1 MDQERP
7 LGERYAVRRLL
18 GRGGMAQVYLADDL
32 KLHRPVAVKTL
43 RPECAGDPRYR
54 ERFLREARSAA
65 LLNHPGIVAVYD
77 TGEHMV
83 NGASLPYIVMEYVEG
98 RTLAELARGDQPP
111 TAEHALRLT
120 SGVLEAL
127 AHAHGCGIV
136 HRDIK
141 PANVMLGA
149 DGAVKVMDFG
159 IARPLGAQGATLTQT
174 AMVVGTAEYL
184 SPEQARGEE
193 VDTRT
198 DLYSTGCLLYE
209 LLTGRP
215 PFTGDNPL
223 AVAYAQVRDAPERPS
238 ARVPGLPPVCD
249 TVALRALAK
258 DREQRYQSAE
268 DMRAA
273 IEHALSRLDDAR
285 AAVAPTLTVTA
296 VPHDTAPTLTVT
308 AVPHD
313 DADTPRPEPAG
324 QGRPQERRRR
334 PRRLLWPVAAG
345 AAALLVAGAAYAASG
360 PDGGGPGQL
369 QAAATASAP
378 GGGSGQAQAP
388 TTVPVPDLVGKTLA
402 QARTSSQRVGLHVV
416 RSALGACTA
425 HAARR
430 HVCGQVPASG
440 TRMARGGS
448 IRVQLPTGQGDR
460 GRPGAVPPAE

>member
-43 RPECAGDPRYR
+43 RPECAGDPSYR

-77 TGEHMV
+77 TGEHMAHGV
-83 NGASLPYIVMEYVEG
+83 SLPYIVMEYVEG

-111 TAEHALRLT
+111 PPEQALRLT
-120 SGVLEAL
+120 AGVLDAL
-127 AHAHGCGIV
+127 AHAHHCAIV

-141 PANVMLGA
+141 PANVMLSA
-149 DGAVKVMDFG
+149 DGTVKVMDFG

-223 AVAYAQVRDAPERPS
+223 AVAYAQVRDTPERPS
-238 ARVPGLPPVCD
+238 ARVPGLPPLYD
-249 TVALRALAK
+249 TLVLTALAK
-258 DREQRYQSAE
+258 NREQRYRNAE
-268 DMRAA
+268 EMRAA
-273 IEHALSRLDDAR
+273 IDDALAR
-285 AAVAPTLTVTA
+285 IEGASAAIAPTLTTQA
-296 VPHDTAPTLTVT
+296 AHHDE
-308 AVPHD
+308 
-313 DADTPRPEPAG
+313 ADTPGPAPAPRR
-324 QGRPQERRRR
+324 QPDDRRRR
-334 PRRLLWPVAAG
+334 PSRLLWSAVAG
-345 AAALLVAGAAYAASG
+345 AAALLVAGGAYAASG
-360 PDGGGPGQL
+360 PGGDG
-369 QAAATASAP
+369 A
-378 GGGSGQAQAP
+378 GQAQAP
-388 TTVPVPDLVGKTLA
+388 TTVPVPDLVGKTIA
-402 QARTSSQRVGLHVV
+402 QARTGAQSVGLHVV
-416 RSALGACTA
+416 RSAFGACTA
-425 HAARR
+425 HPPKR

-448 IRVQLPTGQGDR
+448 IRVQLSTGPATR
-460 GRPGAVPPAE
+460 GRPGTVPPAE